1 MANKIQKIGIVH
13 IITSL
18 ENTGIALMLYK
29 LLAHADRHQF
39 EPIVISL
46 GAETELCQRI
56 RAHGIT
62 VHALEM
68 STNLVVGWQI
78 FKLTQ
83 LLRTLKPDVIQG
95 WMYHGNLAAS
105 LANLSLGNR
114 LPVLW
119 NIHNTLYDIKQEP
132 RTTRWVIELTVKRS
146 NTPVRTLYNTYLSAE
161 QHATIG
167 YDTQHT
173 QVVPNGID
181 TQLFSPNAYSR
192 DNIRQMLGI
201 PQDAIVIGMVAH
213 HQPLKNHALFI
224 EAAHLL
230 LHHQKNVH
238 FILAGEGITADNPQ
252 LAPLLQ
258 RISAS
263 AQLHLLGERKDI
275 PNLLNALDIYSLP
288 ASQDNGFPH
297 SVGEAM
303 ACGIPCLTTDVGD
316 LPRIIGNTGRTLQQ
330 QEATPSA
337 LAFAWLEWIHAGE
350 VWRKELGVRAMQRIQ
365 QHYNIQDVTQ
375 QYQTIY
381 KEVVNHGRTDGVLL
395 PFQPAQFSR
404 HAEQFAPDD
413 GYAGTQRA

>member
-1 MANKIQKIGIVH
+1 MASKIQKIGVVH
-13 IITSL
+13 IITNL
-18 ENTGIALMLYK
+18 ENTGTALMLYK
-29 LLAHADRHQF
+29 LLAHTDRHQF
-39 EPIVISL
+39 EPVVISL

-56 RAHGIT
+56 RAHGIS

-83 LLRTLKPDVIQG
+83 LLRTLKPEVIQG

-146 NTPVRTLYNTYLSAE
+146 NTPVRILYNTYLSAE
-161 QHATIG
+161 QHAAIG

-173 QVVPNGID
+173 HIIPNGVD
-181 TQLFSPNAYSR
+181 TQLFSPNTYHHA
-192 DNIRQMLGI
+192 NTRQRLGI
-201 PQDAIVIGMVAH
+201 PEDAIVIGMVAH
-213 HQPLKNHALFI
+213 HHPLKNHALFI

-230 LHHQKNVH
+230 LQHQKNVH
-238 FILAGEGITADNPQ
+238 FILAGQGITADNPH

-258 RISAS
+258 RMATPHH
-263 AQLHLLGERKDI
+263 LHLLGERKDI
-275 PNLLNALDIYSLP
+275 PNLLNAMDIFSLT
-288 ASQDNGFPH
+288 ASHDDGFPH
-297 SVGEAM
+297 SVSEAM

-316 LPRIIGNTGRTLQQ
+316 LPRIIGNTGRTLQC
-330 QEATPSA
+330 QETTPSA
-337 LAFAWLEWIHAGE
+337 LAFAWLEWIHAGS

-365 QHYNIQDVTQ
+365 QYYNIPDVTQ
-375 QYQTIY
+375 QYQMIY
-381 KEVVNHGRTDGVLL
+381 KALVHPDVSSMASATWGRETRVTVH
-395 PFQPAQFSR
+395 P
-404 HAEQFAPDD
+404 
-413 GYAGTQRA
+413 